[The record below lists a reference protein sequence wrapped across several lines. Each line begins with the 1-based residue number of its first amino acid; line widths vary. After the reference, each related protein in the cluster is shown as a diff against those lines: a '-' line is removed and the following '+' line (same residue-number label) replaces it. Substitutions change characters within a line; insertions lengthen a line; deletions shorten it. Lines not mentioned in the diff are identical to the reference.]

1 MVDEIKKQT
10 TQTNLSKKNIS
21 SITSLTKN
29 RFSNYEVSPTI
40 PGSNDQLR
48 DKEVS
53 DAIANWKNSNQS
65 SIKVRP

>member
-1 MVDEIKKQT
+1 MKKQT
-10 TQTNLSKKNIS
+10 TQTNLPKETIS

-29 RFSNYEVSPTI
+29 RFSSYEVSPTI
-40 PGSNDQLR
+40 PRSNDQLR

-53 DAIANWKNSNQS
+53 DAIANWKKSHQS

>member
-1 MVDEIKKQT
+1 MKKQT

-40 PGSNDQLR
+40 PRSNDQLR